1 MMSFTPCPRSRQ
13 IDIAPRYIQA
23 PTRQLLFC
31 TGYLSE
37 HGSFLDSVR
46 DSSLSNRSIARTRQ
60 YRPPLFFQL
69 HPWLYLLLIPVLCTH
84 LWSDVHKEGAIDFLY
99 SLPISYF
106 ELVIGKFLAAWVISA
121 LALLLTFP
129 IIVTINYFGS
139 PDNGVIA
146 SQFLGSWLLA
156 GAYLS
161 IGCLICVLTCHRLII
176 FMLTLALLLAV
187 GGLSSV
193 LDALDHQAPVWIVDT
208 LLSLS
213 PFARFSAIDNGTLVL
228 QDYLFF
234 ISMTLAFLASTIVAL
249 KLKKAE

>member
-1 MMSFTPCPRSRQ
+1 LTLLPVIFR
-13 IDIAPRYIQA
+13 
-23 PTRQLLFC
+23 RQLVSYFSAPA
-31 TGYLSE
+31 TYLSMAAFLIVSATVVFQTGELLE
-37 HGSFLDSVR
+37 HGSTDLH
-46 DSSLSNRSIARTRQ
+46 
-60 YRPPLFFQL
+60 YFFQL